1 VNFVNA
7 KELSLDEPVHVCDPT
22 SDAFAEAAAL
32 RGFGHVVPVALFGG
46 VPTWIT
52 ASIEASRAVMEVNP
66 DISKDSANWA
76 ALRRGEVPRSW
87 PLLSLVTGRNM
98 ATTEGADHLR
108 LRRMLTHAFTNK
120 RIAAVVP
127 RLSAIADEL
136 LDTLAGHDGP
146 IDLKANYSYPLPMR
160 MICEYFGIT
169 DPAEQEELG
178 REYEILFDAGATDEE
193 RLRAD
198 ADLEDTLTRHIADKR
213 AHPDERLT
221 STLIR
226 IREEDGDRLTERELI
241 DTLRVMLAA
250 GHETTVNAI
259 ANTVV
264 GLLTHP
270 DQLALLRDGTRP
282 WSAAVDAGL
291 HWSAPIKCVYMRY
304 ALRDTDI
311 CGTTV
316 RAGEPIAT
324 MIAGAHRNGGVN
336 GTTTGDAAR
345 FDITR
350 SYRGHIGFGAGVH
363 FCIGAPLAR
372 QEIAIG
378 LERLFTRFPT
388 LRLAVEPAELTHI
401 ASPAINGLVDLPV
414 HLT

>member
-1 VNFVNA
+1 MNFVNFR
-7 KELSLDEPVHVCDPT
+7 ELSLDSPVYECDPT
-22 SDAFAEAAAL
+22 SEAFVEAAAL
-32 RGFGHVVPVALFGG
+32 RKFGHIVPVFLFGG

-52 ASIEASRAVMEVNP
+52 ASFEASRAVMEVNP
-66 DISKDSANWA
+66 DISKDPANWA
-76 ALRRGEVPRSW
+76 ALQRGDIPASW
-87 PLLSLVTGRNM
+87 PMLALVTGRNM

-120 RIAAVVP
+120 SIAAVVP
-127 RLSAIADEL
+127 RLTAIADEL
-136 LDTLAGHDGP
+136 LDTLADRDGP
-146 IDLKANYSYPLPMR
+146 VDIKATYAYPLPMR

-169 DPAEQEELG
+169 DPIEQDELG
-178 REYEILFDAGATDEE
+178 REYEILFDAGATDDV
-193 RLRAD
+193 RLHAT
-198 ADLEDTLTRHIADKR
+198 ADLEDTLRRHIEDKR
-213 AHPDERLT
+213 AHPDDRLT

-226 IREEDGDRLTERELI
+226 IREEDGDRLTERELV
-241 DTLRVMLAA
+241 DTLQVMLAA
-250 GHETTVNAI
+250 GHETTVNTI

-291 HWSAPIKCVYMRY
+291 HWSAPLKCVYMRY

-324 MIAGAHRNGGVN
+324 MIAGAHRNGGVVD
-336 GTTTGDAAR
+336 DAAR
-345 FDITR
+345 FDVTR
-350 SYRGHIGFGAGVH
+350 AYRGHIGFGAGVH
-363 FCIGAPLAR
+363 LCIGAPLAR

-378 LERLFTRFPT
+378 LERLFTRFPD
-388 LRLAVEPAELTHI
+388 LRLAVEPGELTHI
-401 ASPAINGLVDLPV
+401 ASPAINGLVELPV
-414 HLT
+414 LLKS